1 MREIIN
7 GKVYDTEKA
16 TLVAD
21 DRYWDGRNWDRR
33 GRNTYLYRT
42 PKGQFFLFRTT
53 QWQGERSSIEPIS
66 REEAKEWYE
75 QLPEKHLGYEEVFG
89 EVPEEA

>member
-1 MREIIN
+1 MR
-7 GKVYDTEKA
+7 K
-16 TLVAD
+16 
-21 DRYWDGRNWDRR
+21 
-33 GRNTYLYRT
+33 
-42 PKGQFFLFRTT
+42 
-53 QWQGERSSIEPIS
+53 WQGERSSIEPIS